1 MNFKFWKH
9 SQPQTEPKDRPGR
22 PKELS
27 DPVGIYLV
35 TKLNEDPDWV
45 WSLRCVGRSREAN
58 RQVRDIRIY
67 DPLDARNRHLEV
79 KNYAS
84 LDDHPEMILY
94 SGAIDAG
101 TGVVQLEKPAQAA

>member
-9 SQPQTEPKDRPGR
+9 NQTQAASKDRSAR

-27 DPVGIYLV
+27 DPVGIYLI

-45 WSLRCVGRSREAN
+45 WSLRSVERSREPN

-67 DPLDARNRHLEV
+67 DPRDAWNIHLEV

-84 LDDHPEMILY
+84 LDNHPELVLY
-94 SGAIDAG
+94 SGVIDKS
-101 TGVVQLEKPAQAA
+101 TDVVQLEKPAQAA